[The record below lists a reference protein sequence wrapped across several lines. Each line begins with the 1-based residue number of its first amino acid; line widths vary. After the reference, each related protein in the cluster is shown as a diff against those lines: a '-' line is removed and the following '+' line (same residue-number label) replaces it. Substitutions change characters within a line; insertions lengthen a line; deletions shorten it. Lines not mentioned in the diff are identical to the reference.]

1 MRTAG
6 VDLAAQDKNTA
17 VCVVEW
23 GSGGPRVDLPRVGLD
38 DDALLDVICDSD
50 RAGIDAPFGWPQAFA
65 DAVAAHQ
72 ARDRWPGSTAE
83 LRELAEQREGYRR
96 RLSYRVTDLAVIEDR
111 ELSVRPLSVSTD
123 RIGVTT
129 FRCALL
135 LDRLGHERRVEVDRS
150 GLTGRV
156 AEVYPAAALNAWGL
170 PFKGY
175 KGGAGREVRGEL
187 VRKVGRR
194 LGSGFGKEARKMCA
208 DSDHALDALV
218 SALVARAVAVG
229 ATRQP
234 DAGQSQAAT
243 SEGWIHI
250 PTGTIGALST
260 PLNKHAE
267 GLPL

>member
-23 GSGGPRVDLPRVGLD
+23 GSGGPRVVLPRVGLD
-38 DDALLDVICDSD
+38 DDALLDVICDSA

-83 LRELAEQREGYRR
+83 LRELAEQRASYRR
-96 RLSYRVTDLAVIEDR
+96 TLSYRVTDLAIIDDP

-135 LDRLGHERRVEVDRS
+135 LDRLGHERSVKVDRS
-150 GLTGRV
+150 GRTGRV
-156 AEVYPAAALNAWGL
+156 AEVYPAAALDAWGL

-175 KGGAGREVRGEL
+175 KGRAGREARGEL
-187 VRKVGRR
+187 VAAVGRR
-194 LGSGFGKEARKMCA
+194 LGRGFGDDARKMCA

-234 DAGQSQAAT
+234 DRRLSGAAKR
-243 SEGWIHI
+243 EGWIHV
-250 PTGTIGALST
+250 PTDDIEALKDA
-260 PLNKHAE
+260 P
-267 GLPL
+267 

>member
-17 VCVVEW
+17 ACVVDW
-23 GSGGPRVDLPRVGLD
+23 GSGGPRVELPRVGLD
-38 DDALLDVICDSD
+38 DDPLLDVICDSD
-50 RAGIDAPFGWPQAFA
+50 RTGIDAPFGWPQAFA

-83 LRELAEQREGYRR
+83 LRELAEQRASFRR
-96 RLSYRVTDLAVIEDR
+96 TLSYRVTDLAIIDDR
-111 ELSVRPLSVSTD
+111 KLSVRPLSVSTD

-135 LDRLGHERRVEVDRS
+135 LDRLGHERRVKVDRS
-150 GLTGRV
+150 GRTGRV

-175 KGGAGREVRGEL
+175 KGRAGRAVRGVL
-187 VRKVGRR
+187 VTAVGRR
-194 LGSGFGKEARKMCA
+194 LGRGFGHDARKMCA
-208 DSDHALDALV
+208 ESDHALDALV

-229 ATRQP
+229 ATREP
-234 DAGQSQAAT
+234 NRRRSGAAKL
-243 SEGWIHI
+243 EGWIHV
-250 PTGTIGALST
+250 PVGAIGAL
-260 PLNKHAE
+260 KHA
-267 GLPL
+267 P

>member
-23 GSGGPRVDLPRVGLD
+23 GSGGPRVELPRVGLD

-83 LRELAEQREGYRR
+83 LRELAQQRESYRR
-96 RLSYRVTDLAVIEDR
+96 RLSYRVTDLAIIDDP

-135 LDRLGHERRVEVDRS
+135 LDRLGHERRVKGDRS
-150 GLTGRV
+150 GRTGRV

-175 KGGAGREVRGEL
+175 KGRAGREVRGEL
-187 VRKVGRR
+187 VESVAQD
-194 LGSGFGKEARKMCA
+194 LGHGFGDDAREICT

-218 SALVARAVAVG
+218 AALVARAVAVD
-229 ATRQP
+229 ASRQP
-234 DAGQSQAAT
+234 DRRQSAAER
-243 SEGWIHI
+243 EGWIHV
-250 PTGTIGALST
+250 PTDDIEAL
-260 PLNKHAE
+260 KHA
-267 GLPL
+267 P

>member
-1 MRTAG
+1 MRTVG

-23 GSGGPRVDLPRVGLD
+23 RRGGPRVEVPGVGLD
-38 DDALLDVICDSD
+38 DDALLDAVCGSD

-83 LRELAEQREGYRR
+83 LRELAEQRARYRN
-96 RLSYRVTDLAVIEDR
+96 RLTYRVTDHAVIDDP

-135 LDRLGHERRVEVDRS
+135 LDRLEHERRLKVDRS
-150 GLTGRV
+150 GRTGRV

-170 PFKGY
+170 PFRGY
-175 KGGAGREVRGEL
+175 KGRAGSEVRGEL
-187 VRKVGRR
+187 VAAVGRR
-194 LGSGFGKEARKMCA
+194 LGPGFGNDARRVCV
-208 DSDHALDALV
+208 DSDHALDALL
-218 SALVARAVAVG
+218 SALVARAVAIG

-234 DAGQSQAAT
+234 DRGQSRAAT
-243 SEGWIHI
+243 HEGWIHV
-250 PTGTIGALST
+250 PTNPIGAL
-260 PLNKHAE
+260 KHAT
-267 GLPL
+267 

>member
-17 VCVVEW
+17 ACVVDW
-23 GSGGPRVDLPRVGLD
+23 ASGGPRVESPRVGLD

-83 LRELAEQREGYRR
+83 LREAEQRASYRR
-96 RLSYRVTDLAVIEDR
+96 SLSYRVTDLAIIEDP

-135 LDRLGHERRVEVDRS
+135 LDRLGHERRVKVDRS
-150 GLTGRV
+150 GRTGRV
-156 AEVYPAAALNAWGL
+156 AEVYPAAALNAWRL

-175 KGGAGREVRGEL
+175 KGRAGREIRGKL
-187 VRKVGRR
+187 VTAVGRR
-194 LGSGFGKEARKMCA
+194 LGRGFGNEARKTCA

-218 SALVARAVAVG
+218 SALVARAVDVG

-234 DAGQSQAAT
+234 DRRRSGAAKR
-243 SEGWIHI
+243 EGWIHVPI
-250 PTGTIGALST
+250 DDIEALKDA
-260 PLNKHAE
+260 P
-267 GLPL
+267 

>member
-17 VCVVEW
+17 ACVVEW
-23 GSGGPRVDLPRVGLD
+23 GSRGPRVELPRAGLD
-38 DDALLDVICDSD
+38 DDTLLDLICDSD

-83 LRELAEQREGYRR
+83 LRELAEQRASFRR
-96 RLSYRVTDLAVIEDR
+96 RLSYRVTDLAIIDDP

-135 LDRLGHERRVEVDRS
+135 LDRLGHERRVNVDRS
-150 GLTGRV
+150 GRTGRV

-175 KGGAGREVRGEL
+175 KGRAGREVRAEL
-187 VRKVGRR
+187 VTAVGRR
-194 LGSGFGKEARKMCA
+194 LGRGFGNDARKMCV
-208 DSDHALDALV
+208 DIDHALDALV

-229 ATRQP
+229 ATSQP
-234 DAGQSQAAT
+234 DRRQSGAAK
-243 SEGWIHI
+243 SEGWIHV
-250 PTGTIGALST
+250 PTDDIEAL
-260 PLNKHAE
+260 KHA
-267 GLPL
+267 P

>member
-17 VCVVEW
+17 ACVVDW
-23 GSGGPRVDLPRVGLD
+23 GSGGPRVELPRVGLD
-38 DDALLDVICDSD
+38 DDPLLDVICDSD
-50 RAGIDAPFGWPQAFA
+50 RTGIDAPFGWPQAFA

-83 LRELAEQREGYRR
+83 LRELAEQRASFRR
-96 RLSYRVTDLAVIEDR
+96 TLSYRVTDLAIIDDR
-111 ELSVRPLSVSTD
+111 KLSVRPLSVSTD

-135 LDRLGHERRVEVDRS
+135 LDRLGHERRVKVDRS
-150 GLTGRV
+150 GRTGRV

-175 KGGAGREVRGEL
+175 KGRAGREVRGEL
-187 VRKVGRR
+187 VEAVGRR
-194 LGSGFGKEARKMCA
+194 LGSGFGNEARKRCA

-229 ATRQP
+229 ATREP
-234 DAGQSQAAT
+234 NRRRSGAAKL
-243 SEGWIHI
+243 EGWIHVPI
-250 PTGTIGALST
+250 HHIEALKDA
-260 PLNKHAE
+260 P
-267 GLPL
+267 

>member
-23 GSGGPRVDLPRVGLD
+23 GSGGPRVELPRVGLD
-38 DDALLDVICDSD
+38 DDALLDVICDCD

-83 LRELAEQREGYRR
+83 LRELAEQRASYRR
-96 RLSYRVTDLAVIEDR
+96 GLSYRVTDLAIIDDP

-135 LDRLGHERRVEVDRS
+135 LDGLGHERRVKVDRS
-150 GLTGRV
+150 GRTGRV

-175 KGGAGREVRGEL
+175 NGRAGREVRGEL
-187 VRKVGRR
+187 VEAVGRR
-194 LGSGFGKEARKMCA
+194 LGSGFGGDARKICA
-208 DSDHALDALV
+208 DTDHALDALV

-234 DAGQSQAAT
+234 DRRQSGAAKRQ
-243 SEGWIHI
+243 GWIHV
-250 PTGTIGALST
+250 PTDVIGALKRV
-260 PLNKHAE
+260 P
-267 GLPL
+267 

>member
-23 GSGGPRVDLPRVGLD
+23 GRGGPEVELPRVGLD

-83 LRELAEQREGYRR
+83 GRELAEQRASYRR
-96 RLSYRVTDLAVIEDR
+96 TLSYRVTDLAIIDDP

-135 LDRLGHERRVEVDRS
+135 LDRLGHERRVMVDRS
-150 GLTGRV
+150 GRTGRV
-156 AEVYPAAALNAWGL
+156 AEVYPAAALDAWRL
-170 PFKGY
+170 PFRGY
-175 KGGAGREVRGEL
+175 KGRGGHEVRGEL
-187 VRKVGRR
+187 VAAVGRR
-194 LGSGFGKEARKMCA
+194 LGRGFGDDARKMCA

-218 SALVARAVAVG
+218 SALVARAVAIG

-234 DAGQSQAAT
+234 DRGQSRAAT
-243 SEGWIHI
+243 REGWIHVPI
-250 PTGTIGALST
+250 DDIEALKDA
-260 PLNKHAE
+260 P
-267 GLPL
+267 